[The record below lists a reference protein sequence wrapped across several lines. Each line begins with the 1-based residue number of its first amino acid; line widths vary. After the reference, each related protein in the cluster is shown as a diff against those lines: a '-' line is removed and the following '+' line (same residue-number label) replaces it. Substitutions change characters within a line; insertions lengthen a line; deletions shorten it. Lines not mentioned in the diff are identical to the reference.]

1 MRNNITTE
9 EHPLGVYHPH
19 AELHHIKKENI
30 GLIEVMGLAVLPSR
44 LKKEMSILADKII
57 SGADLDS
64 CDDTAKHA
72 DWVRKFMPKY
82 CDINKDNVVDI
93 LKKEIGDVFKEV
105 LEHAGVYKRNDDGKR
120 AFMRFIDYVN
130 NK

>member
-1 MRNNITTE
+1 M
-9 EHPLGVYHPH
+9 
-19 AELHHIKKENI
+19 
-30 GLIEVMGLAVLPSR
+30 
-44 LKKEMSILADKII
+44 
-57 SGADLDS
+57 
-64 CDDTAKHA
+64 
-72 DWVRKFMPKY
+72 
-82 CDINKDNVVDI
+82 DI